1 MQTHPRCIHT
11 SQADYMYIY
20 LIRLAWIRALIEQA
34 PVSQDGDAASG
45 KTAEDLKEELLGS
58 GDVSPGRGQ
67 GEGVF
72 LHIFCT
78 FLIICPHEFGCYD
91 VFIIWNTVYEFCCYS
106 LMMLFGCNVKLLYY
120 SYLIGAIFTL
130 PVTIS
135 SSLKQLMGRHDC
147 LH

>member
-58 GDVSPGRGQ
+58 GDVVLVEARWGCFSPH
-67 GEGVF
+67 F
-72 LHIFCT
+72 LHIFDHLST
-78 FLIICPHEFGCYD
+78 W
-91 VFIIWNTVYEFCCYS
+91 IWMLWCFYYMKYCIWICCYS